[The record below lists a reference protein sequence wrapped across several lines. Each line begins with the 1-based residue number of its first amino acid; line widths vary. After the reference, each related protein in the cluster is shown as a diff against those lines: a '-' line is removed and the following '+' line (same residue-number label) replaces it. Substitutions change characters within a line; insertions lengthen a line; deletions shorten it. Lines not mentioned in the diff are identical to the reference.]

1 MKYALKLLPIVY
13 KDLQKAKKWYTTIN
27 ADLGEDFKSKINQE
41 FEYINQYP
49 KHYQKKHMDIR
60 QGFVSRFPYAIYYI
74 IEENK
79 KTILII
85 GVLAQKQSFEKIA
98 KRI

>member
-27 ADLGEDFKSKINQE
+27 ADLGEDFRNKINQE

-49 KHYQKKHMDIR
+49 KHYQKNIWTLDKDL
-60 QGFVSRFPYAIYYI
+60 FPDFHIPF
-74 IEENK
+74 
-79 KTILII
+79 TT
-85 GVLAQKQSFEKIA
+85 
-98 KRI
+98 

>member
-1 MKYALKLLPIVY
+1 L
-13 KDLQKAKKWYTTIN
+13 
-27 ADLGEDFKSKINQE
+27 
-41 FEYINQYP
+41 
-49 KHYQKKHMDIR
+49 DIR
-60 QGFVSRFPYAIYYI
+60 QGFVSRFPYTIYYI

-98 KRI
+98 KRM